1 MTESALSVALSE
13 LTEAQAIAVDWRDGP
28 MFVLAGPGSGKT
40 RVLTTRVAKL
50 LADTPDRSFRVLA
63 LTFTNKAADEMSGR
77 VTALAPEQER
87 RALIGTFHS
96 FCMQMLQQHGSHIGI
111 SPDFAIYSLDVDRQE
126 ILRDAIKEVG
136 LSADDI
142 RLLSTIDKLKS
153 QLVQPEGSAQYFRDA
168 SDGARVER
176 LYGAYEAALTKANA
190 LDFGSLIAQAHRLVT
205 SFPGIAARYRKTYA
219 YWMFD
224 EFQDTTD
231 GQYRLIRALAG
242 NDFRNVF
249 AVADDDQIIY
259 QWNGASYQQ
268 IQRFR
273 ADFSPQELQLPT
285 NYRCPPAIV
294 AAANRLVVHNRQRT
308 AAKRPLEAG
317 KMILR
322 YPNEQHIRVLRYS
335 TDEGEAASIAD
346 GISKIDRGR
355 WGDVAVLARTRSLLE
370 NLQAALTQKQVTA
383 VIFQRRDD
391 FRSPQFLWLSAVLRQ
406 ALRPL
411 DRRALEILTGSFNR
425 WFSTDTRVDLIITA
439 SELTERSF
447 LDEWAIAVKAAL
459 PDSLDAT
466 ELADLASKFGKEP
479 MRFRPFIETVLAKMP
494 AHDDTSSDIA
504 EDRAAWADL
513 TRNIG
518 KTIGR
523 DAPLE
528 QFLQELAIRSKEAPV
543 GRNTVT
549 LMTIHG
555 AKGKEFDHVYVVG
568 LAEDILPSFQSL
580 KAGENSPE
588 MEEER
593 RNCFVAITRAREWL
607 CLSYAGSYRGWSKRP
622 SRFLNEMGLIL
633 PDHAAK

>member
-1 MTESALSVALSE
+1 M
-13 LTEAQAIAVDWRDGP
+13 AVDWRDGP

-77 VTALAPEQER
+77 VTALVPEQER

-96 FCMQMLQQHGSHIGI
+96 FCMQMLQQHGSHVGI
-111 SPDFAIYSLDVDRQE
+111 SPDFAIYSLDIDRQE
-126 ILRDAIKEVG
+126 ILRDAIKEEG

-153 QLVQPEGSAQYFRDA
+153 QLVQPEGSAQYIRDP

-176 LYGAYEAALTKANA
+176 LYRAYEAALTKANA

-317 KMILR
+317 KTLLR
-322 YPNEQHIRVLRYS
+322 YPNEHHIRVLRYS
-335 TDEGEAASIAD
+335 TDEEEAASIAD
-346 GISKIDRGR
+346 GISKIDRSH
-355 WGDVAVLARTRSLLE
+355 WGEVAVLARTRSLLE
-370 NLQAALTQKQVTA
+370 KLQAALTQKQVTA
-383 VIFQRRDD
+383 VISQRRDD

-425 WFSTDTRVDLIITA
+425 WFSSDTRVDLIITA

-459 PDSLDAT
+459 PDRLAT

-479 MRFRPFIETVLAKMP
+479 TRFRPFIEAVLAKMP
-494 AHDDTSSDIA
+494 VQDDGSSDIA
-504 EDRAAWADL
+504 EDRAAWSDL
-513 TRNIG
+513 ARNIG

-543 GRNTVT
+543 GSTTVT

-580 KAGENSPE
+580 KADENGPE

-607 CLSYAGSYRGWSKRP
+607 CLSYADSYRGWSKRP
-622 SRFLNEMGLIL
+622 SRFLNEMGLML

>member
-1 MTESALSVALSE
+1 MTESALSGALSE
-13 LTEAQAIAVDWRDGP
+13 LTEAQAVAVDWRDGP

-77 VTALAPEQER
+77 VTALVPEQER

-96 FCMQMLQQHGSHIGI
+96 FCMQMLQQHGSHVGI
-111 SPDFAIYSLDVDRQE
+111 SPDFAIYSLDIDRQE
-126 ILRDAIKEVG
+126 ILRDAIKEEG

-153 QLVQPEGSAQYFRDA
+153 QLVQPEGSAQYFRDP

-176 LYGAYEAALTKANA
+176 LYRAYEAALTKANA
-190 LDFGSLIAQAHRLVT
+190 LDFGSLIAQAHRLVS

-242 NDFRNVF
+242 DDFRNVF

-317 KMILR
+317 KTLLR
-322 YPNEQHIRVLRYS
+322 YPNEHHIRVLRYS
-335 TDEGEAASIAD
+335 TDEEEAASIAD
-346 GISKIDRGR
+346 GISKIDRSH
-355 WGDVAVLARTRSLLE
+355 WGEVAVLARTRSLLE
-370 NLQAALTQKQVTA
+370 KLQAALTQKQVTA
-383 VIFQRRDD
+383 VISQRRDD

-425 WFSTDTRVDLIITA
+425 WFSSDTRVDLIITA

-459 PDSLDAT
+459 PDSLAT

-479 MRFRPFIETVLAKMP
+479 TRFRPFIEAVLAKMP
-494 AHDDTSSDIA
+494 VQDDGSSDIA
-504 EDRAAWADL
+504 EDRAAWSDL
-513 TRNIG
+513 ARNIG

-543 GRNTVT
+543 GSNTVT

-580 KAGENSPE
+580 KADENGPE

-607 CLSYAGSYRGWSKRP
+607 CLSYADSYRGWSKRP
-622 SRFLNEMGLIL
+622 SRFLNEMGLML
-633 PDHAAK
+633 PDHVAK

>member
-13 LTEAQAIAVDWRDGP
+13 LTEAQAVAVDWRDGP

-77 VTALAPEQER
+77 VTALVPEQER

-111 SPDFAIYSLDVDRQE
+111 NPDFAIYSLDVDRQE
-126 ILRDAIKEVG
+126 ILRDAIKQAG
-136 LSADDI
+136 LDADDI

-153 QLVQPEGSAQYFRDA
+153 QLVQPKGSARHFRDP
-168 SDGARVER
+168 SDGARVEQV
-176 LYGAYEAALTKANA
+176 YAAYEAALTQANA

-231 GQYRLIRALAG
+231 GQYQLIRALAG
-242 NDFRNVF
+242 NEFKNIF

-273 ADFSPQELQLPT
+273 TDFSPQELQLPT

-294 AAANRLVVHNRQRT
+294 AAANHLVVHNLQRT
-308 AAKRPLEAG
+308 TAKRPLEAG
-317 KMILR
+317 KTSLR
-322 YPNEQHIRVLRYS
+322 YPNEQHIRVLRFS
-335 TDEGEAASIAD
+335 TDEVEAASIAD
-346 GISKIDRGR
+346 GISKIGRNR
-355 WGDVAVLARTRSLLE
+355 WGEVAVLARTRYMLDK
-370 NLQAALTQKQVTA
+370 LQAALTQKQVTA
-383 VIFQRRDD
+383 VISQRRDD
-391 FRSPQFLWLSAVLRQ
+391 FRSPQFLWLAAVLRQ

-411 DRRALEILTGSFNR
+411 DRRALEILTGAFNR
-425 WFSTDTRVDLIITA
+425 WFGADTRVDLIITA

-447 LDEWAIAVKAAL
+447 LDEWAMAVKAAL
-459 PDSLDAT
+459 GDSPDAA
-466 ELADLASKFGKEP
+466 ELADLAAKFGKEP
-479 MRFRPFIETVLAKMP
+479 TRFRPFIEAVLAKIS
-494 AHDDTSSDIA
+494 AQDDESSDIA
-504 EDRAAWADL
+504 EDRAAWSDL

-543 GRNTVT
+543 GSNTVT

-580 KAGENSPE
+580 KAGENSAE

-607 CLSYAGSYRGWSKRP
+607 CLSYADSYRGWAKQP
-622 SRFLNEMGLIL
+622 SRFLKEMGFML
-633 PDHAAK
+633 PDQPAQ

>member
-1 MTESALSVALSE
+1 M
-13 LTEAQAIAVDWRDGP
+13 
-28 MFVLAGPGSGKT
+28 
-40 RVLTTRVAKL
+40 
-50 LADTPDRSFRVLA
+50 
-63 LTFTNKAADEMSGR
+63 
-77 VTALAPEQER
+77 
-87 RALIGTFHS
+87 
-96 FCMQMLQQHGSHIGI
+96 
-111 SPDFAIYSLDVDRQE
+111 
-126 ILRDAIKEVG
+126 
-136 LSADDI
+136 
-142 RLLSTIDKLKS
+142 
-153 QLVQPEGSAQYFRDA
+153 
-168 SDGARVER
+168 
-176 LYGAYEAALTKANA
+176 
-190 LDFGSLIAQAHRLVT
+190 
-205 SFPGIAARYRKTYA
+205 
-219 YWMFD
+219 
-224 EFQDTTD
+224 
-231 GQYRLIRALAG
+231 
-242 NDFRNVF
+242 
-249 AVADDDQIIY
+249 
-259 QWNGASYQQ
+259 
-268 IQRFR
+268 
-273 ADFSPQELQLPT
+273 
-285 NYRCPPAIV
+285 
-294 AAANRLVVHNRQRT
+294 
-308 AAKRPLEAG
+308 
-317 KMILR
+317 
-322 YPNEQHIRVLRYS
+322 
-335 TDEGEAASIAD
+335 
-346 GISKIDRGR
+346 
-355 WGDVAVLARTRSLLE
+355 
-370 NLQAALTQKQVTA
+370 
-383 VIFQRRDD
+383 
-391 FRSPQFLWLSAVLRQ
+391 WLSAVLRQ

-447 LDEWAIAVKAAL
+447 LDEWAIAVKAAV

-466 ELADLASKFGKEP
+466 ELADLASTFGKEP

-494 AHDDTSSDIA
+494 AQDDTSSDIA

>member
-1 MTESALSVALSE
+1 MTESALSGALSE
-13 LTEAQAIAVDWRDGP
+13 LTEAQAVAVDWRDGP

-77 VTALAPEQER
+77 VTALVPEQER

-96 FCMQMLQQHGSHIGI
+96 FCMQMLQQHGSHVGI
-111 SPDFAIYSLDVDRQE
+111 SPDFAIYSLDIDRQE
-126 ILRDAIKEVG
+126 ILRDAIKEEG

-153 QLVQPEGSAQYFRDA
+153 QLVQPEGSAQYFRDP

-176 LYGAYEAALTKANA
+176 LYRAYEAALTKANA

-242 NDFRNVF
+242 DDFRNVF

-317 KMILR
+317 KTLLR
-322 YPNEQHIRVLRYS
+322 YPNEHHIRVLRYS
-335 TDEGEAASIAD
+335 TDEEEAASIAD
-346 GISKIDRGR
+346 GISKIDRSH
-355 WGDVAVLARTRSLLE
+355 WGEVAVLARTRSLLE
-370 NLQAALTQKQVTA
+370 KLQAALTQKQVTA
-383 VIFQRRDD
+383 VISQRRDD

-425 WFSTDTRVDLIITA
+425 WFSSDTRVDLIITA

-459 PDSLDAT
+459 PDSRAT

-479 MRFRPFIETVLAKMP
+479 TRFRPFIEAVLAKMP
-494 AHDDTSSDIA
+494 VQDDGSSDIA
-504 EDRAAWADL
+504 EDRAAWSDL
-513 TRNIG
+513 ARNIG

-543 GRNTVT
+543 GSNTVT

-580 KAGENSPE
+580 KADENGPE

-607 CLSYAGSYRGWSKRP
+607 CLSYADSYRGWSKRP
-622 SRFLNEMGLIL
+622 SRFLNEMGLML
-633 PDHAAK
+633 PDHLAK